1 MIRPKKKK
9 RQHYIY
15 KILFFKKQKYLL
27 KKYIYMYIVKLKDEF
42 HHVLSKTRRKW
53 QNVNNSQYITSQQII
68 KHRKL

>member
-1 MIRPKKKK
+1 MIIPKKKK

-15 KILFFKKQKYLL
+15 KILLL
-27 KKYIYMYIVKLKDEF
+27 KKQTYLFKKIYMYIVKLKDEF
-42 HHVLSKTRRKW
+42 HHVLSKTKRKW